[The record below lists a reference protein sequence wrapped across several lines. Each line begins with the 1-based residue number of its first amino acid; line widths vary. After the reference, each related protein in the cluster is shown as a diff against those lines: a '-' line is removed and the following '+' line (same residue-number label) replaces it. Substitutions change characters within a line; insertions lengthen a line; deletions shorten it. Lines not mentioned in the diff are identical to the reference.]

1 MGLIRISRA
10 DFDPV
15 TMLLHFDATARIGAC
30 LTTVV
35 SSIRL
40 AARPRGESALRW
52 AIMQKLRDVTR

>member
-10 DFDPV
+10 YFDPA
-15 TMLLHFDATARIGAC
+15 TMLLHFDATARVGVC

-40 AARPRGESALRW
+40 AARPTCEAALRW
-52 AIMQKLRDVTR
+52 AIMQRLMDVAV

>member
-10 DFDPV
+10 DFDPT

-40 AARPRGESALRW
+40 ATRPTCEAALRW
-52 AIMQKLRDVTR
+52 AIMQRVHDVAA